1 MYEIGTE
8 DVYEDFNSDKE
19 MFDISHYS
27 TNSKYYDDSN
37 KLIIGRMND
46 ETGGVAIE
54 KFVRLKPKIHSFLV
68 DGNREHK
75 KAKDVNRNVVKTII
89 QNEYKDVMLSNK
101 CMRHSMNS
109 CSLPFAHWSKLF
121 ARCSLLL
128 ACCSLLFARCSL
140 LLARCS
146 LLFACSSLLF
156 ACCLLLFAR
165 CLLLFARCML
175 LYAHCFLL
183 FDHCS
188 LLFDHCSTKK
198 WFDYNETPPQ
208 IFPCKFLRFW

>member
-46 ETGGVAIE
+46 ETAGVAIE

-89 QNEYKDVMLSNK
+89 QNEYKDVMLNNK

-109 CSLPFAHWSKLF
+109 CSIPFARWSKLF
-121 ARCSLLL
+121 ARCSLLFDCSSL
-128 ACCSLLFARCSL
+128 FFACCS
-140 LLARCS
+140 
-146 LLFACSSLLF
+146 
-156 ACCLLLFAR
+156 LLFAR

-175 LYAHCFLL
+175 LYARCLLL

-198 WFDYNETPPQ
+198 WFDYNETPSQ